1 MTPRAFHGEGVNTE
15 TGEVIEIAGQVALTG
30 RKHQRKQRRHKM
42 FGLADLERIADL
54 ELTQQEQ
61 RVFWTIARA
70 LTKDSGSIARI
81 APGEIAERT
90 GMHKSNVS
98 AALAS
103 LRRRNI
109 ISRERNGVWIVSP
122 WIMYAGSAEDW
133 ETATEEAP
141 EPEWSRS

>member
-1 MTPRAFHGEGVNTE
+1 MTPKPFHGQGVSVE
-15 TGEVIEIAGQVALTG
+15 TGEVIEIAGHVTTTG
-30 RKHQRKQRRHKM
+30 RKHQRKQRRHRM

-70 LTKDSGSIARI
+70 LTRDSGSVARI
-81 APGEIAERT
+81 ATSEIAEKT

-98 AALAS
+98 TTLAS

-109 ISRERNGVWIVSP
+109 VSRERTGVWLVSP
-122 WIMYAGSAEDW
+122 WIIYAGSAEDW
-133 ETATEEAP
+133 EAATADAP